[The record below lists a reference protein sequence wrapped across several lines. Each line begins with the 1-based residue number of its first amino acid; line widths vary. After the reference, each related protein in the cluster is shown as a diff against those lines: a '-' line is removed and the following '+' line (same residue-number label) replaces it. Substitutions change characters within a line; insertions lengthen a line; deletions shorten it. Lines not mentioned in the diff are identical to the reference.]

1 MGNNIVIVGAGE
13 VGRSIARTLTSDP
26 TDEYNVYIVEQDAVK
41 AARIKDEIDAEIIC
55 GNGARPNILAKAG
68 VIAGGNID
76 TLIACTDRDEVNM
89 LSCWIAKSAGV
100 RKVISR
106 TRSLEFTDRPDWGA
120 KLGINAMISPERS
133 ISREITSLIRVKGA
147 VNAAE
152 LLGGRAVMYSMRLG
166 SKSPLIG
173 LPLKDMRNK
182 FPDLP
187 ALFVYVEH
195 EDGMSGVP
203 DGSTVLRENDI
214 CYAVTYSSGTERLQE
229 LLQPGTTS
237 ATTKG
242 SKIFIV
248 GGGKLGTQ
256 IALMIKRE
264 FGNVSLRIMDKDEER
279 CRRLSEEF
287 GEALVLAA
295 DGADKRVLTEE
306 GIEGCS
312 AYISATNSDELN
324 MIYCVMAKEMGAQKT
339 IAVVKRADYQSIAG
353 AMGISSAVNTNTS
366 LANVMLQYVRYEN
379 HALAYMMVDKIKAEM
394 LEVELPPEAPVTGH
408 TLAEIRLGKGAVVA
422 LIGRGEEVLLP
433 AGNTKLTEND
443 HVILFALSEIMPGT
457 AKLFGA
463 EYHGH

>member
-13 VGRSIARTLTSDP
+13 VGRSIARTLSTSP
-26 TDEYNVYIVEQDAVK
+26 SDEYNVYIVEQDAGK
-41 AARIKDEIDAEIIC
+41 AARIKDELDAEIIC
-55 GNGARPNILAKAG
+55 GNGARPNVLAKAG

-106 TRSLEFTDRPDWGA
+106 TRSLEFTDRSDWGR

-147 VNAAE
+147 VKAAE
-152 LLGGRAVMYSMRLG
+152 LLGGRGMMYSMRLG

-173 LPLKDMRNK
+173 MTLKDMRLK

-187 ALFVYVEH
+187 AVFVYVEH
-195 EDGMSGVP
+195 EDGLSGVP

-214 CYAVTYSSGTERLQE
+214 CYAVTYSTGTERLQE
-229 LLQPGTTS
+229 LLQPGTVADVS
-237 ATTKG
+237 KG
-242 SKIFIV
+242 RKVFIV

-264 FGNVSLRIMDKDEER
+264 FGNVGLRILDKDAQR
-279 CRRLSEEF
+279 CVRLSEEF
-287 GEALVLAA
+287 GEALVLNA

-312 AYISATNSDELN
+312 AYICATNSDELN

-353 AMGISSAVNTNTS
+353 TMGISSAVNTNTS
-366 LANVMLQYVRYEN
+366 LANVMLQYLLYED

-394 LEVELPPEAPVTGH
+394 LEVKLPPEADVTGR
-408 TLAEIRLGKGAVVA
+408 TLADIRLGKGAVVA

-433 AGNTKLTEND
+433 AGNTMLREND
-443 HVILFALSEIMPGT
+443 HVILFALSEMMPGT